1 MGRLNVRLL
10 QLFGGGAGL
19 FMLVWGSIWLLLLTS
34 ATPLESPLADWPLFP
49 IACSTRGCV
58 TSARWQQQQ
67 SIQAQFAHT
76 AGEQAPLPAAS
87 LTTVVRQHLV
97 HHASVRVPAT
107 MGDARRYR
115 EEVLQ
120 AKDPEQIERATG
132 LTIPQYDKLVVLP
145 LLQQEAVRLERSAD
159 NYEILFADLA
169 KDRPIV
175 ILAWPYRWDGETGS
189 VAVR

>member
-1 MGRLNVRLL
+1 
-10 QLFGGGAGL
+10 
-19 FMLVWGSIWLLLLTS
+19 
-34 ATPLESPLADWPLFP
+34 
-49 IACSTRGCV
+49 
-58 TSARWQQQQ
+58 
-67 SIQAQFAHT
+67 
-76 AGEQAPLPAAS
+76 
-87 LTTVVRQHLV
+87 
-97 HHASVRVPAT
+97 